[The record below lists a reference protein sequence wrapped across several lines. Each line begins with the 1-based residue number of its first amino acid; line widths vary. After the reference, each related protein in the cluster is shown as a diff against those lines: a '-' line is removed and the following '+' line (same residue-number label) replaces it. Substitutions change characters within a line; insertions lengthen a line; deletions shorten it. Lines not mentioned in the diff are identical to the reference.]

1 MVEPGIADRIEPAI
15 SVLRA
20 NSMDASQAMT
30 LFVMIVAT
38 LYFGREVLVPITLA
52 LLLAFLL
59 APLVALLRR
68 LRLGH
73 VPSVLLAL
81 IAALSV
87 ILALGAVIGSQIGQL
102 SVGVPEY
109 VVTIETK
116 IAKVNAYT
124 VGRLADLADRIG
136 SQRSKAAAPPPAN
149 AREGVFP
156 TPDSTAWLETGS
168 TPLDL
173 ARRFVSP
180 VLSPFLTLGLI
191 FIVSVFALLQQDD
204 LRDRL
209 IRLLGPDDI
218 ALTKLGME
226 DASQRLSKYFLSQL
240 LVNTAFGTVV
250 AIGLLFVG
258 VPNPV
263 LFGILSA
270 LLRFI
275 PYVGSLVAALLP
287 MSLAAAVDPGWWLVL
302 WTGVLYLAIESVTG
316 QIIEPLLYAHNTG
329 LSPFSVV
336 VAAIFWSWLWGP
348 IGLVLSTPLTMCLV
362 VVGQHVSRLR
372 FLDTMLG
379 D

>member
-1 MVEPGIADRIEPAI
+1 
-15 SVLRA
+15 
-20 NSMDASQAMT
+20 MT